1 MKLHAAYSNRSS
13 YWHQSGKCCGVV
25 NIHYWVCYLHCQSPT
40 GINFCYLKWLKGG
53 GSFRSTFLSL
63 DLKRSSSS
71 ILPCIIPYYTIITQV
86 ITSYRGRGKNKEIRV
101 LYQAANRQQGVK
113 QDDGPHGRQRNP
125 SVVISDSRPEGHHQN
140 RARKAQGKNH
150 QDPAHHF
157 LWNNP

>member
-13 YWHQSGKCCGVV
+13 YWHQSGKCCRVV

-86 ITSYRGRGKNKEIRV
+86 ITSYRNKSPLPNSQQTAGREAGRWSPRSPAQSFGCHLWQQARRSSPKQSPKGTGKKSS
-101 LYQAANRQQGVK
+101 
-113 QDDGPHGRQRNP
+113 GPSAP
-125 SVVISDSRPEGHHQN
+125 LFVE
-140 RARKAQGKNH
+140 
-150 QDPAHHF
+150 
-157 LWNNP
+157 